1 MTATNGNT
9 TGAVNSRVRKDHGR
23 RLFTQVVDDIAH
35 TDPERECFAIPRS
48 SDPKDGWK
56 TVTFK
61 QYANAINH
69 VARQIIANCG
79 PPKAGTFP
87 TIAYIGPNDA
97 RYVIMI
103 LAAVKAGYQALF
115 ISPRNSIEGQLSLF
129 DKTECRVLAFA
140 KSSRVVVESWLRECE
155 MHAFEVGELD
165 SWFPEREVEPFPYS
179 KTFEEA
185 EWDPLCVLHTS
196 GSTGIPKPIVARHGM
211 MAISDQYVV
220 RPDWEGRKFFMKGL
234 GDGSNR
240 ILIPMPLFHAAGLY
254 SFLTFVLFYE
264 TPVALGL
271 ANRPLSAE
279 SVAECLENAD
289 VHSAM
294 LPPAILEDM
303 SQSDAYTEALA
314 KLDAVFFGG
323 GNLPSEAGDRLV
335 EKGVYLGNA
344 IASTECMPF
353 PIYMQPDPHLWQ
365 YFIINSDEFGADW
378 RKLDGEDD
386 VYRLVVVRKDK
397 HPGLQGIFYTFPDA
411 KEYDTKDLYKPHPTL
426 PDHWIYYGR
435 SDNII
440 VFSNGE
446 KLNPVTIEDIVS
458 DHPELKGALVV
469 GAGHFQSGLLVEP
482 IIHPKT
488 EDEAKQLI
496 DRVWPLVVTAN
507 KETVAHGQIGREFIR
522 ISSPQKPFLRAGKGT
537 IQRAGT
543 VKLYKDEIDELYENV
558 DQLAD
563 VEAPP
568 IDLNS
573 EESLIKSIQDL
584 FSTRLGIEVTLES
597 DADFFSAGVSS
608 LLSEHPREAR
618 CEELMS

>member
-1 MTATNGNT
+1 M
-9 TGAVNSRVRKDHGR
+9 
-23 RLFTQVVDDIAH
+23 
-35 TDPERECFAIPRS
+35 
-48 SDPKDGWK
+48 
-56 TVTFK
+56 
-61 QYANAINH
+61 
-69 VARQIIANCG
+69 
-79 PPKAGTFP
+79 
-87 TIAYIGPNDA
+87 
-97 RYVIMI
+97 
-103 LAAVKAGYQALF
+103 
-115 ISPRNSIEGQLSLF
+115 
-129 DKTECRVLAFA
+129 
-140 KSSRVVVESWLRECE
+140 
-155 MHAFEVGELD
+155 
-165 SWFPEREVEPFPYS
+165 
-179 KTFEEA
+179 
-185 EWDPLCVLHTS
+185 
-196 GSTGIPKPIVARHGM
+196 
-211 MAISDQYVV
+211 
-220 RPDWEGRKFFMKGL
+220 
-234 GDGSNR
+234 
-240 ILIPMPLFHAAGLY
+240 
-254 SFLTFVLFYE
+254 LTFF
-264 TPVALGL
+264 T
-271 ANRPLSAE
+271 
-279 SVAECLENAD
+279 
-289 VHSAM
+289 
-294 LPPAILEDM
+294 
-303 SQSDAYTEALA
+303 
-314 KLDAVFFGG
+314 LD
-323 GNLPSEAGDRLV
+323 
-335 EKGVYLGNA
+335 
-344 IASTECMPF
+344 
-353 PIYMQPDPHLWQ
+353 
-365 YFIINSDEFGADW
+365 
-378 RKLDGEDD
+378 
-386 VYRLVVVRKDK
+386 
-397 HPGLQGIFYTFPDA
+397 
-411 KEYDTKDLYKPHPTL
+411 
-426 PDHWIYYGR
+426 
-435 SDNII
+435 II